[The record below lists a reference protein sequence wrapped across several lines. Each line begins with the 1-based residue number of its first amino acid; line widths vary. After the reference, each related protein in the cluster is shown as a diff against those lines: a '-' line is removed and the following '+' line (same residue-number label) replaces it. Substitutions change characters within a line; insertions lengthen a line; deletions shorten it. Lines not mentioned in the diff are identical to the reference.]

1 MQEFISHDNTCDVD
15 DPNSSSNSLVTQCQS
30 TSLSSTISQDI
41 LSLSKVC
48 NVDSASTSSRSIQ
61 NAKQTK
67 ITGDYFPK
75 EINKKRQELVSNCIA
90 NFIAKDMMAISV
102 VEGKGFT
109 EMMSTIVPG
118 YKVPSRSAI
127 KKRIETLYQL
137 EQRRV
142 KKIIDNISHISLT
155 TDCWSSR
162 AIESY
167 YTVTAHGIDSNWN
180 FKSLVLCTSV
190 MTERHTGQN
199 LKNRLLETL
208 NHWGIINKTVS
219 IAHDNAANIVCAMK
233 LLKDEP
239 GAKDIDGV
247 HCFAHTMQ
255 CSINAGLQIDHIKLI
270 LDTCK
275 SIVSHFKHS
284 NVAYDAYRNAQ
295 NTSDN
300 HAPKRKLIQFVK
312 TRWNSVYHMVDRLI
326 EQRSSITAV
335 LNNRAITSSQ
345 IASGLEIAEKD
356 WRFLEELRD
365 CLKPFEL
372 ATKIMS
378 SENSPTASIV
388 QPLIYSIRENFLQL
402 NADDS
407 ASLRE
412 FKTTIKKDFVARFS
426 THSRYDYS
434 FMGNSQPTLL
444 DICTFFDPRYKK
456 FEREIGII
464 NKIKNNLK
472 ELINDDL
479 VLDNETLTQDT
490 LDKRTAFD
498 FLFPSDNQTINKSCE
513 VTVYTEENQI
523 DKNNDPVLW
532 WQKNETRF
540 PKLSK
545 IAKKYLS
552 VPGTSTPAERA
563 FSKAG
568 NIITAKRNC
577 LSGKTADMLI
587 FLAHNTNVQ

>member
-1 MQEFISHDNTCDVD
+1 MQEFILHEDPCDVD
-15 DPNSSSNSLVTQCQS
+15 NLDSSSNTHDTHDQS
-30 TSLSSTISQDI
+30 TSSQSSINQGV
-41 LSLSKVC
+41 LPLL
-48 NVDSASTSSRSIQ
+48 NVSSSSHNIQ

-67 ITGDYFPK
+67 ITDDYFPK

-102 VEGKGFT
+102 IEGNGFI

-127 KKRIETLYQL
+127 KKRIETIYQL

-142 KKIIDNISHISLT
+142 KKMIDNLSYVSLT

-162 AIESY
+162 SIESY

-180 FKSLVLCTSV
+180 FNSFVLCTSV
-190 MTERHTGQN
+190 MTERHTGEN
-199 LKNRLLETL
+199 LKNKLVETL
-208 NHWGIINKTVS
+208 YHWDIMNKTVS
-219 IAHDNAANIVCAMK
+219 IAHDNAANIICTMR
-233 LLKDEP
+233 LLKNEP
-239 GAKDIDGV
+239 GAQDIDSV

-255 CSINAGLQIDHIKLI
+255 CSINAGLQIDHIKTI

-284 NVAYDAYRNAQ
+284 NVAYDAYRNFQ
-295 NTSDN
+295 NTSDT
-300 HAPKRKLIQFVK
+300 PKRKLIQFVK

-345 IASGLEIAEKD
+345 IASGLEIAERD
-356 WRFLEELRD
+356 WLFLEELRD

-378 SENSPTASIV
+378 SESSPTASIV

-402 NADDS
+402 KSDDS
-407 ASLRE
+407 SPLRE
-412 FKTTIKKDFVARFS
+412 FKSTVKKDFVTRFS
-426 THSRYDYS
+426 TNRRYDQS
-434 FMGNSQPTLL
+434 LMGNSQPTLL

-456 FEREIGII
+456 FERDMGIS
-464 NKIKNNLK
+464 NRIKELLK
-472 ELINDDL
+472 ELINNDL
-479 VLDNETLTQDT
+479 EYFDNQDPNHDT
-490 LDKRTAFD
+490 EEKRTAFD
-498 FLFPSDNQTINKSCE
+498 FLFPTDNQILNNSCE
-513 VTVYTEENQI
+513 VTIYVEEPQI

-532 WQKNETRF
+532 WQKNEIRF
-540 PKLSK
+540 PKLAK

-552 VPGTSTPAERA
+552 VPGTSTAAERA

-587 FLAHNTNVQ
+587 FLAHNTKVQ